1 MDLLFFP
8 TVNQIIMN
16 TSERVKILLYYF
28 MIPVVLFTMVPA
40 TAAAQMFSIGTAGSV
55 RITIPEHS
63 LYFGIEPASAS
74 YYGSHTF
81 GPADAR
87 YDFEGTL
94 YRIRYETNS
103 LQIYGAT
110 GSGLSDQNDITFRS
124 LGIQLQGNL
133 NLYTRPTVTWTIPL
147 FASTDYY
154 MMRNSQTANTSAEFS
169 QNRLLFGLGQ
179 ELVMRPAQTFRLR
192 LKTAAR
198 YGVSAS
204 SFGASVGTAFAF
216 DQQVRIYLDRLIGP
230 VGINAGF
237 DYSYN
242 RFMTAEDEF
251 KYNLDSITF
260 LIGISF

>member
-1 MDLLFFP
+1 
-8 TVNQIIMN
+8 MN
-16 TSERVKILLYYF
+16 TAERVKLKLYYL
-28 MIPVVLFTMVPA
+28 MIPVLLIVLAPVTS
-40 TAAAQMFSIGTAGSV
+40 TAQMFSIGTAGSE
-55 RITIPEHS
+55 RRTIPEHS
-63 LYFGIEPASAS
+63 LYFGIEPATVSFF
-74 YYGSHTF
+74 GSHTF
-81 GPADAR
+81 GPADVR

-94 YRIRYETNS
+94 YRLRYETNS

-110 GSGLSDQNDITFRS
+110 GSGLTDQNDVIFRS
-124 LGIQLQGNL
+124 LGIKLQGNL
-133 NLYTRPTVTWTIPL
+133 NVYTRPSFAWTIPL
-147 FASTDYY
+147 YASTDYY
-154 MMRNSQTANTSAEFS
+154 MMRNTQSANTSAEFS

-179 ELVMRPAQTFRLR
+179 ELVMRPAQTFRIR
-192 LKTAAR
+192 IKSAAR

-216 DQQVRIYLDRLIGP
+216 DQQLRVYLDRLAGP

>member
-1 MDLLFFP
+1 MDI
-8 TVNQIIMN
+8 T
-16 TSERVKILLYYF
+16 ERVNLRLYRF
-28 MIPVVLFTMVPA
+28 IIPVLISALVPA
-40 TAAAQMFSIGTAGSV
+40 IAAGQMFSIGTAGSE
-55 RITIPEHS
+55 RFTIPENS

-74 YYGSHTF
+74 FYGNHEF
-81 GPADAR
+81 GPDDVR
-87 YDFEGTL
+87 YDFEGTI

-103 LQIYGAT
+103 MQIYGAS
-110 GSGLSDQNDITFRS
+110 GSSLSDQNDISFRS

-133 NLYTRPTVTWTIPL
+133 NLYARPKIAWTIPL
-147 FASTDYY
+147 YVSTDYY
-154 MMRNSQTANTSAEFS
+154 MMRNNRSANTAAEFS
-169 QNRLLFGLGQ
+169 QNRLMFGLGQ
-179 ELVMRPAQTFRLR
+179 EFVVRPVQSFRLR
-192 LKTAAR
+192 FKTAAR

-216 DQQVRIYLDRLIGP
+216 DQQVRVYFDRLAGP

-242 RFMTAEDEF
+242 RFMTAEDQF